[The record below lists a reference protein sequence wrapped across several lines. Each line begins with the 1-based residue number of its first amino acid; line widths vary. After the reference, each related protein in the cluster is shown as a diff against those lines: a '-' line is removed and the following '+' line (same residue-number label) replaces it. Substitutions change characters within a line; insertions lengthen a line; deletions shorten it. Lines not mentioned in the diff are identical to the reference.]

1 MRAPGISG
9 KDVEL
14 MGVAAAAS
22 HLQDLHCANSDSRT
36 SRIHACGRSSDDFI
50 DRLSSSPS
58 APYAVSRSGRFR
70 IINGREDMD
79 LDVPASPNSV
89 GAYQLKATFHQVKAD
104 LAAGRWSSADVSTVR
119 PDGRPRAHSLESTVQ
134 PLPASA
140 SFPEELEHE
149 RLPTRTR
156 DIRSKLA
163 DLDSKISSLR
173 QQEESDLRLLRNI
186 AILTPFQRRTRA
198 RLRIVVLQ
206 TSKGVQ
212 RTRLELDMR
221 LCHREVLSHD
231 LTAQEREWHRTK
243 KIALKAATDTLQSR
257 REPSIPRTLPLH
269 VDQPVADSS
278 DDLHHHPESSHPLQS
293 SIAES
298 FHTALDFDWSQST
311 LGEQLD
317 SPITSIRDSTPTS
330 SPRPFSPAQTV
341 DGATTPEPRPSH
353 ERFDTAQEEA
363 DEEAEAWDK
372 TRAAKRV
379 SLVRMPSTLNVNVPL
394 GRLGSVSGA
403 GSVWITR
410 SPRSVTES

>member
-22 HLQDLHCANSDSRT
+22 HLRDLHCASSDSRT
-36 SRIHACGRSSDDFI
+36 SRIRACGRNSDDFI

-58 APYAVSRSGRFR
+58 APYVVARSGRYK
-70 IINGREDMD
+70 IVNGREDMD

-89 GAYQLKATFHQVKAD
+89 GVHQLKATFHQVKAD
-104 LAAGRWSSADVSTVR
+104 LAAGRWSSTDVSAAR
-119 PDGRPRAHSLESTVQ
+119 ADGRPRAHSLESVVQ
-134 PLPASA
+134 PPPA

-149 RLPTRTR
+149 RLSTRTR

-163 DLDSKISSLR
+163 ELDSKISSLR
-173 QQEESDLRLLRNI
+173 LQEESDLRLLRNI

-198 RLRIVVLQ
+198 RLRMVILQ

-212 RTRLELDMR
+212 KTRLELEMR
-221 LCHREVLSHD
+221 LCHREVLSND

-257 REPSIPRTLPLH
+257 REPSIPRTLPLR

-278 DDLHHHPESSHPLQS
+278 DDLHDLPESSHPLQS

-298 FHTALDFDWSQST
+298 FHTALDLDWSGST
-311 LGEQLD
+311 MGEQLD
-317 SPITSIRDSTPTS
+317 SPITSVRGSTTS
-330 SPRPFSPAQTV
+330 SPRPFSPVQTV
-341 DGATTPEPRPSH
+341 DGTTTPEPRPSH

-363 DEEAEAWDK
+363 DEEAEEWDK

-379 SLVRMPSTLNVNVPL
+379 SLVRMPSTLNVPL
-394 GRLGSVSGA
+394 ARLGSASGA
-403 GSVWITR
+403 GPVWITR
-410 SPRSVTES
+410 SPRSMPES